1 MVVYDKQFQ
10 NISEMEHFILEREN
24 IYRAQVEAIAKLIA
38 QNDKIKIITL
48 CGPSCA
54 GKTTSSYILEKTLE
68 AISGI
73 DLKII
78 SIDDFFK
85 NRDEVEKQQNPDY
98 ETIESIDFDYFKI
111 CVDNILEGK
120 ETKLP
125 SFDFVTGNRR
135 EEYET
140 YIPHKKGIV
149 VFEGI
154 QAMYPE
160 ITAIFPKESAVS
172 IYIDI
177 LEDVYAYGTLF
188 TRRDVRFFRRLV
200 RDFQFRDASVE
211 KTLSLWENV
220 VNNEQENIYPYSF
233 GANYTINSSLL
244 YELNVIKDY
253 LLNMLEFNEDTK
265 EIKKQ
270 IEEKFK
276 NIPDISSDLVP
287 KDSVFREFIG
297 KNMRW
302 K

>member
-1 MVVYDKQFQ
+1 MVVYDKKFENQDAMQ
-10 NISEMEHFILEREN
+10 AFIAEREHA
-24 IYRAQVEAIAKLIA
+24 YCAQVETIARLIA
-38 QNDKIKIITL
+38 QDEKIKIITL

-85 NRDEVEKQQNPDY
+85 NRNEVENQENPDY
-98 ETIESIDFDYFKI
+98 ETIASIDFEYFKV
-111 CVDNILEGK
+111 CVNNILEGR

-125 SFDFVTGNRR
+125 QFDFVSGNRK
-135 EEYET
+135 EEYDT

-160 ITAIFPKESAVS
+160 ITAILPAESSVS
-172 IYIDI
+172 IFIDI
-177 LEDVYAYGTLF
+177 LEDVYAYGNLF

-211 KTLSLWENV
+211 KTRSLWKNV
-220 VNNEQENIYPYSF
+220 ALNEKDNIYPYSF
-233 GANYTINSSLL
+233 GAKYTINSSLL
-244 YELNVIKDY
+244 YEFNVIKKY
-253 LLNMLEFNEDTK
+253 LLDMLVYDENDKFLHE
-265 EIKKQ
+265 EIKQ
-270 IEEKFK
+270 KFK
-276 NIPDISSDLVP
+276 NIPDIPSEFVP
-287 KDSVFREFIG
+287 ETSVFKEFIG
-297 KNMRW
+297 
-302 K
+302 